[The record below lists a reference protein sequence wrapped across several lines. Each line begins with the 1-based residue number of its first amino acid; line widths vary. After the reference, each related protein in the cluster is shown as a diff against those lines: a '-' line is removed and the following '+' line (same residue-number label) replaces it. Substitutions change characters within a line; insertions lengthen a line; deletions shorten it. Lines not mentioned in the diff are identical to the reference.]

1 MMNFLP
7 SESRT
12 PVFDRMDQPCGVTFI
27 SAAQPI
33 AGGTEH

>member
-1 MMNFLP
+1 MMSFPL
-7 SESRT
+7 SDSRT